1 VNRMRPLAVASLLA
15 VVGVGLVAIAL
26 ADPGMRRDI
35 RPGVY
40 PADFALTLDQQAVR
54 KFTANDIRS
63 FVYRVFSMYERAT
76 SDSHH
81 VGPEAFRLLLDD
93 NVHIDFP
100 DYKITQWAEFVAWHK
115 WIHGRLV
122 GDDHV
127 LGPIDVKFMSDGR
140 YQAHFV
146 VLWRALFKTGEY
158 TEVHVDQTWSLREQA
173 DRDLPVIETYVARVA
188 DARVLDQA
196 SH

>member
-1 VNRMRPLAVASLLA
+1 MNRMHRVAIVSLLA
-15 VVGVGLVAIAL
+15 VVAVGMMAIAF
-26 ADPGMRRDI
+26 ADSGAQKDI

-40 PADFALTLDQQAVR
+40 PADFALTLDQQAAR

-76 SDSHH
+76 SDSRH

-93 NVHIDFP
+93 NVRIDFP
-100 DYKITQWAEFVAWHK
+100 DYKIRNWAEFVAWHK

-127 LGPIDVKFMSDGR
+127 LGAIEVRFMSDGR

-158 TEVHVDQTWSLREQA
+158 SEVRVDQTWTLREQA

-188 DARVLDQA
+188 DVRALD
-196 SH
+196 

>member
-1 VNRMRPLAVASLLA
+1 MRRECLSAMAALLAAVA
-15 VVGVGLVAIAL
+15 VGVTGLAL
-26 ADPGMRRDI
+26 ADPPAPHNG

-40 PADFALTLDQQAVR
+40 PADFAMTLDQQGAR

-76 SDSHH
+76 SNARH

-93 NVHIDFP
+93 NVRIDFP
-100 DYKITQWAEFVAWHK
+100 DYKIANWSQFVEWHK
-115 WIHGRLV
+115 WIHSRLV

-127 LGPIDVKFMSDGR
+127 LGPIEVKFMSDGS

-146 VLWRALFKTGEY
+146 VVWRALFKTGEY
-158 TEVHVDQTWSLREQA
+158 KEARVEQTWRLREQE
-173 DRDLPVIETYVARVA
+173 DRDLPVIETYAARIA
-188 DARVLDQA
+188 DSHVLD
-196 SH
+196 

>member
-1 VNRMRPLAVASLLA
+1 MSRMRPSSLVSLSVLVA
-15 VVGVGLVAIAL
+15 VGLVAIAL
-26 ADPGMRRDI
+26 ADPAMQHDT
-35 RPGVY
+35 RPGIY
-40 PADFALTLDQQAVR
+40 PADFALTLDQQAAR

-76 SDSHH
+76 SDSRH

-100 DYKITQWAEFVAWHK
+100 DYKIANWGEFVAWHK

-127 LGPIDVKFMSDGR
+127 LGPIEVKFMSDGR

-158 TEVHVDQTWSLREQA
+158 TEVRVDQTWSLREQA
-173 DRDLPVIETYVARVA
+173 DRDLPVIETYVARVV
-188 DARVLDQA
+188 DARVPDQA

>member
-1 VNRMRPLAVASLLA
+1 MSGMRPSPVASLLFA
-15 VVGVGLVAIAL
+15 VAVTVAAIAL
-26 ADPGMRRDI
+26 ADSGAKPSI

-40 PADFALTLDQQAVR
+40 PADFALTLDQQAAR
-54 KFTANDIRS
+54 KFTANDIKS

-76 SDSHH
+76 SDSRH

-93 NVHIDFP
+93 NVHVDFP
-100 DYKITQWAEFVAWHK
+100 DYKIANWTEFVAWHK

-122 GDDHV
+122 GDDHM
-127 LGPIDVKFMSDGR
+127 LGPIEVKFMSDGR

-158 TEVHVDQTWSLREQA
+158 TEVRVEQTWTLREQA

-188 DARVLDQA
+188 DARVPG
-196 SH
+196 